1 MKLNIKTKD
10 KNGITLVALVVTVLV
25 LIVLAGVSINL
36 VIGNNGIAT
45 KAQIAKTST
54 ELAKYKEELSQ
65 WKINKKMEDNNFIED
80 TLSAG
85 KNNLAY
91 GGVKQEGNIK
101 TIIQDLDDSYLD
113 EVEIIKGELI
123 INTTNKSKLEGSK
136 VAEVS
141 SNPYIIKDGELKSAG
156 TNLELMSSDGTV
168 TIPENVTKI
177 GAGAFSGVEG
187 LRTIVIPGNV
197 EEIGEYAFAYNKT
210 LENVIIGE
218 GVKTIGGSAF
228 DGVTN
233 LKEISLTNSL
243 TYIGSRAFRNTGLEQ
258 INIPGSLK
266 TILDSTF
273 DGCKNLSKIYLNE
286 GTKELASGCFAGA
299 IIEEIA
305 LPTTITTIN
314 AQAFS
319 GCLKLS
325 KINLGKNENFVYES
339 GFLMN
344 KAKNNILFASSEY
357 LKSINT
363 LEIPEGILSFN
374 FAISKYENITKII
387 IPNSLSELNANSMP
401 TTLTEVTVKAG
412 NKTFT
417 ANNGFLCSG
426 TTLTLCYS
434 KETNIEIPN
443 GIKKIGYA
451 CFNSATKAVSIKLSE
466 TVEEIGDCRF
476 QNNFSMNIGKN
487 VNKISP
493 LFVRWQ
499 DANITVDKENQYFS
513 VENNIL
519 YDKDKKKLI
528 RVLYQ
533 VEDNIK
539 INKNVE
545 TIGEYAFYNRQRMKN
560 LKLQEGITTLEARVF
575 TNCPNLEKIEIP
587 TSLTSIGTNC
597 FGDATSN
604 LSEIIIHKKENSIS
618 GSPWGVAK
626 GERAIKWVGEK

>member
-10 KNGITLVALVVTVLV
+10 KNGITLVALVVTVVV

-36 VIGNNGIAT
+36 VIGNNGIIT
-45 KAQIAKTST
+45 KAQVAKTST

-65 WKINKKMEDNNFIED
+65 WKINKKMEDNNFVED

-85 KNNLAY
+85 KNNLTY

-101 TIIQDLDDSYLD
+101 TIIKDMAD
-113 EVEIIKGELI
+113 EYIDELEIIKGELI
-123 INTTNKSKLEGSK
+123 INTVQKNKIEAAKI
-136 VAEVS
+136 AELS
-141 SNPYIIKDGELKSAG
+141 YNPYTIKEGELVSAG
-156 TNLELMSSDGTV
+156 NNLELISSEGMLV
-168 TIPENVTKI
+168 IPENVTKI

-210 LENVIIGE
+210 LKNVIIGE
-218 GVKTIGGSAF
+218 GVKTIGSSAF
-228 DGVTN
+228 EGVTN
-233 LKEISLTNSL
+233 LKEISLPNSL
-243 TYIGSRAFRNTGLEQ
+243 TYIGSRAFRSTGIEE

-266 TILDSTF
+266 IISESAF

-286 GTKELASGCFAGA
+286 GTKELAIGCFAGA
-299 IIEEIA
+299 IIEEIT

-374 FAISKYENITKII
+374 FEISKYENITKII

-417 ANNGFLCSG
+417 ANNGFLCNG

-451 CFNSATKAVSIKLSE
+451 CFKSATKAVSIKLSE
-466 TVEEIGDCRF
+466 TVEEIGDCKF

-519 YDKDKKKLI
+519 YDKDKKKLV

-533 VEDNIK
+533 ADNNIK
-539 INKNVE
+539 INENVE
-545 TIGEYAFYNRQRMKN
+545 TIGECAFYNRYRVKN
-560 LKLQEGITTLEARVF
+560 LKLQEGIINLEARAF

-618 GSPWGVAK
+618 GSPWGAIK
-626 GERAIKWVGEK
+626 GLKAVKWVGEK

>member
-1 MKLNIKTKD
+1 MNKLKTKEN
-10 KNGITLVALVVTVLV
+10 KGITIIALVITIVI
-25 LIVLAGVSINL
+25 LIVLAGLTINML
-36 VIGNNGIAT
+36 IGENGIIT
-45 KAQIAKTST
+45 KASIAKSST

-519 YDKDKKKLI
+519 YDKDKKKLV

-533 VEDNIK
+533 ADDNIK
-539 INKNVE
+539 INENVE
-545 TIGEYAFYNRQRMKN
+545 TIGEYAFYNKQRMKK

>member
-1 MKLNIKTKD
+1 MNKLKTKEN
-10 KNGITLVALVVTVLV
+10 KGITIIALVITIVI
-25 LIVLAGVSINL
+25 LIVLAGLTINML
-36 VIGNNGIAT
+36 IGENGIIT
-45 KAQIAKTST
+45 KASIAKSST